1 MSECDI
7 KLVLLGDKNVG
18 KTTLFNQKMYGEP
31 MQTRMTMG
39 AYFTKKNFTINDE
52 IYEVAVWDTAGE
64 EKFHSLT
71 KIYTRGAHCA
81 IIMYDITLH
90 SSWQAV
96 NTWID
101 ELDTDSC
108 LIIIVGNKY
117 DIVDKHPNKRQIS
130 FDEVQKFARDKG
142 CLCMEGSA
150 LSGKNVSEMF
160 ESVIRKYVE
169 SNLQSDVNGNNDK
182 SKENA
187 VNLGKAKQRTP
198 RRSLCC

>member
-1 MSECDI
+1 
-7 KLVLLGDKNVG
+7 VGDKNVG
-18 KTTLFNQKMYGEP
+18 KTTLFNQRMYGEP
-31 MQTRMTMG
+31 MSTRMTMG

-52 IYEVAVWDTAGE
+52 LFEVAVWDTAGE

-101 ELDTDSC
+101 ELDTDEC
-108 LIIIVGNKY
+108 HIIIVGNKY
-117 DIVDKHPNKRQIS
+117 DIVEKQPNKRQIS

-150 LSGKNVSEMF
+150 ISGKNVNEMF
-160 ESVIRKYVE
+160 ESVIRKYVQ
-169 SNLQSDVNGNNDK
+169 NSDEIGGGHNTGNDT
-182 SKENA
+182 
-187 VNLGKAKQRTP
+187 VNLDANKNKKKK
-198 RRSLCC
+198 SSCC

>member
-1 MSECDI
+1 
-7 KLVLLGDKNVG
+7 
-18 KTTLFNQKMYGEP
+18 MYGEP

-81 IIMYDITLH
+81 IVMYDITLH

-101 ELDTDSC
+101 ELDTDEC
-108 LIIIVGNKY
+108 QIIIVGNKCMS
-117 DIVDKHPNKRQIS
+117 NIS
-130 FDEVQKFARDKG
+130 H
-142 CLCMEGSA
+142 
-150 LSGKNVSEMF
+150 
-160 ESVIRKYVE
+160 IRIILDHVYYI
-169 SNLQSDVNGNNDK
+169 SYIYIH
-182 SKENA
+182 
-187 VNLGKAKQRTP
+187 R
-198 RRSLCC
+198 

>member
-108 LIIIVGNKY
+108 VIIIVGNKY

-150 LSGKNVSEMF
+150 LSGKNVNDMF

-169 SNLQSDVNGNNDK
+169 SELQTNGSNDNNASNNIKLDPAKVK
-182 SKENA
+182 SPK
-187 VNLGKAKQRTP
+187 K
-198 RRSLCC
+198 SLCC

>member
-1 MSECDI
+1 
-7 KLVLLGDKNVG
+7 
-18 KTTLFNQKMYGEP
+18 
-31 MQTRMTMG
+31 MG

-108 LIIIVGNKY
+108 VIIIVGNKY

-150 LSGKNVSEMF
+150 LSGKNVNDMF

-169 SNLQSDVNGNNDK
+169 SELQTNGSNDNNASNNIKLDPAKVK
-182 SKENA
+182 SPK
-187 VNLGKAKQRTP
+187 K
-198 RRSLCC
+198 SLCC